1 MEKISNKNFIE
12 ELIVE
17 NVNFSFGFKEILK
30 DINFTLKKGEV
41 VSIVGPSG
49 GGKTT
54 LLHLCSK
61 LLKLD
66 TGRIKNSFLS
76 STFAFQEPRLLP
88 WKNVIDNI
96 SLALKAKGEKTNIAE
111 QKAKDIAI
119 LFGLQESDFSK
130 FPKDLSGGGKTT
142 LLHLCSKLLKL
153 DTGRIKN
160 SFLSSTFA
168 FQEPRL
174 LPWKN
179 VIDNISLA
187 LKAKG
192 EKTNIAEQKAK
203 DIAILFG
210 LQESD
215 FSKFPKDL
223 SGGMKQRVSFARA
236 LVVNP
241 SLLFL
246 DEPFSALDIGL
257 KKELQNLLIKNIENN
272 NLSILFIT
280 HDLMEAIKLSDKIIV
295 LKAQPIGHIKKI
307 FTINEAREKRDDEFV
322 YSKTAEILKDK
333 DIISSFELE
342 LK

>member
-12 ELIVE
+12 ELVVE

-66 TGRIKNSFLS
+66 KGRIKNSFLS

-96 SLALKAKGEKTNIAE
+96 SLALKAKGEKT
-111 QKAKDIAI
+111 
-119 LFGLQESDFSK
+119 S
-130 FPKDLSGGGKTT
+130 
-142 LLHLCSKLLKL
+142 
-153 DTGRIKN
+153 
-160 SFLSSTFA
+160 
-168 FQEPRL
+168 
-174 LPWKN
+174 
-179 VIDNISLA
+179 
-187 LKAKG
+187 
-192 EKTNIAEQKAK
+192 IAEQKAK

-307 FTINEAREKRDDEFV
+307 FTINEPREKRDDEFV